1 VISRQVDNPIE
12 VLELRGTEGKHR
24 RLRHPTGYVYLAIS
38 LVLMA
43 AKISLG
49 IVSGSK
55 ALVVSAMLSMQD
67 CVWAGIVLVRS
78 KTTRRSASQK
88 HPFGLG
94 KVEFIV
100 AGWMSLLVLV
110 GVAVLCGTIAHSL
123 LEHRQRAPGILAMWV
138 ALVSAAVC
146 LAVSRQ
152 SRRSTKRT
160 DNSALDS
167 YADLIR
173 ADAFASVVVAGS
185 VIVARMGF
193 ELIDSVVA
201 AGEALFVVWCAARL
215 LHGSVRGLLD
225 ASVGL
230 EKIAEIEAAVRET
243 DGVFD
248 VCSVRAVQSGQEVL
262 ATVVVDLP
270 DAMTI
275 AEADEV
281 RWRIGAL
288 LRRRLDEV
296 GQVLVGFRTRDEHRH
311 AHRIKHERTAKK
323 VGATVGNEEP

>member
-1 VISRQVDNPIE
+1 M
-12 VLELRGTEGKHR
+12 T
-24 RLRHPTGYVYLAIS
+24 
-38 LVLMA
+38 
-43 AKISLG
+43 AKIALG

-67 CVWAGIVLVRS
+67 CVWAGLVLVRS
-78 KTTRRSASQK
+78 KTTGKPASRK
-88 HPFGLG
+88 YPFGLG

-123 LEHRQRAPGILAMWV
+123 LEHRQRAPGVMAVWV
-138 ALVSAAVC
+138 ALVSAVVC
-146 LAVSRQ
+146 LALSRQ
-152 SRRSTKRT
+152 SRRTARRT
-160 DNSALDS
+160 GSSALGS
-167 YADLIR
+167 YADLNR
-173 ADAFASVVVAGS
+173 ADACASLVVAGS
-185 VIVARMGF
+185 VIVAGMGF
-193 ELIDSVVA
+193 ELIDSIVA
-201 AGEALFVVWCAARL
+201 IGEAAYVVWCAARL

-225 ASVGL
+225 ASVGP

-248 VCSVRAVQSGQEVL
+248 VSSIRAVHSGEEIL

-281 RWRIGAL
+281 RERIGVL
-288 LRRRLDEV
+288 LRHRLDQL

-311 AHRIKHERTAKK
+311 AHRIMRERAVTNM
-323 VGATVGNEEP
+323 GATAGNKEP